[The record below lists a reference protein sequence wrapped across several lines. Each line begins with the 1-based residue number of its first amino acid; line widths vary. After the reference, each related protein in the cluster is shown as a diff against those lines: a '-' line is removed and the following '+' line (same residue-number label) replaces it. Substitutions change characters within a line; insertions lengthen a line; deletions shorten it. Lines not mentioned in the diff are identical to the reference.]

1 MNINATLI
9 LQSIAMMIFVWFCMK
24 FIWPPLLKAMDERR
38 ERIAEG
44 LAASDR
50 AEKELE
56 KAKVEVDA
64 QIREARDKAGEI
76 VDQAN
81 QRHSQIVDQA
91 KEDATAE
98 RKRQVT
104 AAEADITTSALRA
117 LCSSARLTGPPP
129 ISPPSTRSLPSRASS
144 RSAMLRTGDFTT
156 ALKCSPA
163 SRSVHSTSMVPAPTS
178 IVRILVMGGSPRRDW
193 PSGPP
198 GRALEKLLLSKE
210 KNLSL
215 IHISEPTRLC

>member
-24 FIWPPLLKAMDERR
+24 FLWPPLIKAMDERR

-56 KAKVEVDA
+56 TAKSEVDR

-76 VDQAN
+76 VDQAS

-91 KEDATAE
+91 REDATAE
-98 RKRQVT
+98 RKRQVA
-104 AAEADITTSALRA
+104 AAEADIAQAANQAREELRA
-117 LCSSARLTGPPP
+117 AVANLAVLGAT
-129 ISPPSTRSLPSRASS
+129 
-144 RSAMLRTGDFTT
+144 
-156 ALKCSPA
+156 K
-163 SRSVHSTSMVPAPTS
+163 
-178 IVRILVMGGSPRRDW
+178 ILEREVDAETHRELLD
-193 PSGPP
+193 
-198 GRALEKLLLSKE
+198 KLIAE
-210 KNLSL
+210 
-215 IHISEPTRLC
+215 I

>member
-44 LAASDR
+44 LAASDM

-56 KAKVEVDA
+56 AAKSTVEE

-81 QRHSQIVDQA
+81 QRHTQIVDQA
-91 KEDATAE
+91 KDDAVAE
-98 RKRQVT
+98 RNRQVT
-104 AAEADITTSALRA
+104 AAEADIVQAA
-117 LCSSARLTGPPP
+117 NQAREE
-129 ISPPSTRSLPSRASS
+129 S
-144 RSAMLRTGDFTT
+144 RSTV
-156 ALKCSPA
+156 A
-163 SRSVHSTSMVPAPTS
+163 SLAVLGASQ
-178 IVRILVMGGSPRRDW
+178 I
-193 PSGPP
+193 
-198 GRALEKLLLSKE
+198 LEKEVDADTHRELLDK
-210 KNLSL
+210 L
-215 IHISEPTRLC
+215 IREI

>member
-64 QIREARDKAGEI
+64 QISEARDKAGEI

-98 RKRQVT
+98 RNRQVT
-104 AAEADITTSALRA
+104 AAEADITQSANQAREELR
-117 LCSSARLTGPPP
+117 SSVANLAVLG
-129 ISPPSTRSLPSRASS
+129 ASQ
-144 RSAMLRTGDFTT
+144 
-156 ALKCSPA
+156 
-163 SRSVHSTSMVPAPTS
+163 
-178 IVRILVMGGSPRRDW
+178 ILEREVNAETHRELLD
-193 PSGPP
+193 
-198 GRALEKLLLSKE
+198 KLIAE
-210 KNLSL
+210 
-215 IHISEPTRLC
+215 I

>member
-38 ERIAEG
+38 EKIAEG

-56 KAKVEVDA
+56 AAKKDVDQ

-81 QRHSQIVDQA
+81 QRHTQIVDQA
-91 KEDATAE
+91 KDDATAE
-98 RKRQVT
+98 RGRQVT
-104 AAEADITTSALRA
+104 AAEADIVQAANQAREELR
-117 LCSSARLTGPPP
+117 SSVA
-129 ISPPSTRSLPSRASS
+129 SLAV
-144 RSAMLRTGDFTT
+144 LG
-156 ALKCSPA
+156 A
-163 SRSVHSTSMVPAPTS
+163 SR
-178 IVRILVMGGSPRRDW
+178 I
-193 PSGPP
+193 
-198 GRALEKLLLSKE
+198 LEKEVDADKHRELLD
-210 KNLSL
+210 NL
-215 IHISEPTRLC
+215 IAEI

>member
-44 LAASDR
+44 LAASDL
-50 AEKELE
+50 AEKELATAKTEVE
-56 KAKVEVDA
+56 K

-91 KEDATAE
+91 KEDATTE
-98 RKRQVT
+98 RQRQVA
-104 AAEADITTSALRA
+104 AAEADISQATNQAREELR
-117 LCSSARLTGPPP
+117 SSVA
-129 ISPPSTRSLPSRASS
+129 SLAVLG
-144 RSAMLRTGDFTT
+144 A
-156 ALKCSPA
+156 AK
-163 SRSVHSTSMVPAPTS
+163 V
-178 IVRILVMGGSPRRDW
+178 
-193 PSGPP
+193 
-198 GRALEKLLLSKE
+198 LEKEIDADTHRELLDK
-210 KNLSL
+210 L
-215 IHISEPTRLC
+215 IAEI

>member
-1 MNINATLI
+1 MNINATLV

-24 FIWPPLLKAMDERR
+24 FLWPPLIKAMDERR

-56 KAKVEVDA
+56 AAKTEVDR

-76 VDQAN
+76 VDQAT

-91 KEDATAE
+91 REDATAE

-104 AAEADITTSALRA
+104 AAEADIAQATNQ
-117 LCSSARLTGPPP
+117 AREE
-129 ISPPSTRSLPSRASS
+129 
-144 RSAMLRTGDFTT
+144 LRTAVANLAVLGAT
-156 ALKCSPA
+156 K
-163 SRSVHSTSMVPAPTS
+163 
-178 IVRILVMGGSPRRDW
+178 ILEREVDANTHRD
-193 PSGPP
+193 
-198 GRALEKLLLSKE
+198 LLDKLIAE
-210 KNLSL
+210 
-215 IHISEPTRLC
+215 I